1 MELNYSTSVV
11 AVEQRFEYWSDV
23 VCSHFIPASSR
34 VPNREN
40 FNARFSVRE
49 LGSLTL
55 AEMSSPQHYWERTP
69 QHLRTGPNEDF
80 MLSLMVSGRGFLSQ
94 SGRDMVQRP
103 GDIALYDASR
113 PFTYDL
119 EPQSVLLLRIPRNQ
133 LLFRLPEAEKLTA
146 MRLAESHSVGILLAS
161 MMREAAVIEFPAH
174 QSAFVPLAASLLDML
189 AVVLQMQCA
198 FSAPTLSSHDA
209 LYRMSRDFINERLD
223 DCELSVERI
232 AAAQHV
238 SARTLT
244 RVFAE
249 HGTTP
254 MHWLWQRR
262 LEASRCALMEGRVQ
276 QVTQAA
282 FQNGFSDLS
291 HFCRVF
297 KKTYGMTPHTL
308 LRPH

>member
-1 MELNYSTSVV
+1 MELNYSTNAV
-11 AVEQRFEYWSDV
+11 AAGHRFEYWSDV

-34 VPNREN
+34 VSNREN
-40 FNARFSVRE
+40 FSARFAVRA

-80 MLSLMVSGRGFLSQ
+80 MLSLMVAGRGFLSQ
-94 SGRDMVQRP
+94 SGRDVLQRP
-103 GDIALYDASR
+103 GDIALYDAAR
-113 PFTYDL
+113 PFSYDL
-119 EPQSVLLLRIPRNQ
+119 EPQSVLLLRVPRKQ
-133 LLFRLPEAEKLTA
+133 LLFRVPEAEKLTA
-146 MRLAESHSVGILLAS
+146 MRLGEGHSISILLAS
-161 MMREAAVIEFPAH
+161 MMREAAVIDLPAN
-174 QSAFVPLAASLLDML
+174 QGAQVPLAASLLDML
-189 AVVLQMQCA
+189 AVVLQLQVA
-198 FSAPTLSSHDA
+198 GGTPALSPREALFKSAQ
-209 LYRMSRDFINERLD
+209 DFISEHLD
-223 DCELSVERI
+223 DCELDVERI

-238 SARTLT
+238 SARTMT

-262 LEASRCALMEGRVQ
+262 LEASHCALVEGRVQ

-297 KKTYGMTPHTL
+297 KKAYGTTPHTL

>member
-1 MELNYSTSVV
+1 MELNYSTSTV
-11 AVEQRFEYWSDV
+11 AAGQRFEYWSDV

-34 VPNREN
+34 VSNREN

-55 AEMSSPQHYWERTP
+55 AEISSPQHYWERTP

-103 GDIALYDASR
+103 GDIGLYDASR
-113 PFTYDL
+113 PFTYHL
-119 EPQSVLLLRIPRNQ
+119 EPQSVLLLRVPRNQ
-133 LLFRLPEAEKLTA
+133 LLFRVPEAEKLTA
-146 MRLAESHSVGILLAS
+146 VRLAEGHSLAILLAS
-161 MMREAAVIEFPAH
+161 MMREAAVIEFPEH
-174 QSAFVPLAASLLDML
+174 LNVSVPLAASLLDML
-189 AVVLQMQCA
+189 AVVLQMHCA
-198 FSAPTLSSHDA
+198 GRASALSSREA
-209 LYRMSRDFINERLD
+209 LYRVTKDFLNAHLD
-223 DCELSVERI
+223 DCELDVERI
-232 AAAQHV
+232 ASAQHV
-238 SARTLT
+238 SARTIT

-262 LEASRCALMEGRVQ
+262 LEASRCALVEGRVQ

-297 KKTYGMTPHTL
+297 KKAYGMTPHTL
-308 LRPH
+308 LRPN

>member
-1 MELNYSTSVV
+1 MELNYSTNAV
-11 AVEQRFEYWSDV
+11 AQGHRFGYWSDV
-23 VCSHFIPASSR
+23 VCSHFIPALSR
-34 VPNREN
+34 VSNREN
-40 FNARFSVRE
+40 FNAHFSVRA

-69 QHLRTGPNEDF
+69 QHLRTGPNDDF

-94 SGRDMVQRP
+94 AGRDMVQRP
-103 GDIALYDASR
+103 GDIALYDAAR
-113 PFTYDL
+113 PFSYDL
-119 EPQSVLLLRIPRNQ
+119 EPQSVLLLRVPRRQ
-133 LLFRLPEAEKLTA
+133 LLFRVPEAEKLTA
-146 MRLAESHSVGILLAS
+146 IRLAEGHSISVLLAS
-161 MMREAAVIEFPAH
+161 MMREAAVIDLPLH
-174 QSAFVPLAASLLDML
+174 QGAQVPLAACLLDML
-189 AVVLQMQCA
+189 AVALQMQVA
-198 FSAPTLSSHDA
+198 QTPLSSSRDA
-209 LYRMSRDFINERLD
+209 LFRSAQDFINEHLD
-223 DCELSVERI
+223 DCELDVERI

-262 LEASRCALMEGRVQ
+262 LESSHCALVEGRVQ

-297 KKTYGMTPHTL
+297 KKAYGTTPHTL
-308 LRPH
+308 LRAH

>member
-1 MELNYSTSVV
+1 MELNYSTSAV
-11 AVEQRFEYWSDV
+11 AAEQRFEYWSDV
-23 VCSHFIPASSR
+23 VCRHFIPASSR
-34 VPNREN
+34 VSNREK
-40 FNARFSVRE
+40 FNARFSVRA
-49 LGSLTL
+49 LGNLTL
-55 AEMSSPQHYWERTP
+55 AEISSPQHYWERTQ

-80 MLSLMVSGRGFLSQ
+80 MLSLMVSGRGCLSQ
-94 SGRDMVQRP
+94 SGREMAQRP
-103 GDIALYDASR
+103 GDIALYDAAR

-119 EPQSVLLLRIPRNQ
+119 EAQSVLLLRVPRKQ
-133 LLFRLPEAEKLTA
+133 LLFRVPEAEKLTA
-146 MRLAESHSVGILLAS
+146 IRLAEGHSIAILLAS
-161 MMREAAVIEFPAH
+161 MIREAAVIELPGH
-174 QSAFVPLAASLLDML
+174 QGALVPLAASLLDML

-198 FSAPTLSSHDA
+198 GHAPTLSSHET
-209 LYRMSRDFINERLD
+209 LYRATRAFIDKHLD
-223 DCELSVERI
+223 DCELDVESI

-262 LEASRCALMEGRVQ
+262 LQASHCALAEGRVQ

-297 KKTYGMTPHTL
+297 KKAYGTTPHTL
-308 LRPH
+308 LRHN